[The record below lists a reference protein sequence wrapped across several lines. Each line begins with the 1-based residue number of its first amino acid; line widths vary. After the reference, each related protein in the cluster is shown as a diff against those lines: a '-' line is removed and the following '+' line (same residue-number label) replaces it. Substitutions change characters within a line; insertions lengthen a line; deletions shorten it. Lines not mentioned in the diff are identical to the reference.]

1 MIKGLKGT
9 IGESRGNFS
18 RQPNATV
25 DFSADRKTEISLV
38 VRRPAAPLPSLP
50 LSLTASQPASWD
62 RRLFKLPDVF
72 PLFPPLSSIT
82 RQV

>member
-25 DFSADRKTEISLV
+25 DFSVDRKTEISHSS
-38 VRRPAAPLPSLP
+38 RCSTIGRPSSLFPSP
-50 LSLTASQPASWD
+50 ASQPASWD

-72 PLFPPLSSIT
+72 PLFLPLSSIT